1 MLSSLHVAKCIVE
14 TNFRPKILK
23 DFLFEKVIRKS
34 SQTESSKIDFHRGQE
49 SEEFEESVR
58 EPWHDIA
65 AATTGLIMTCWT
77 SKRDRLE
84 NSAVSS
90 GEETRRDGTGRD
102 ERWNDTAKRDK
113 EREKPDKKGGKKKK
127 RKKKN
132 IELVVCAGAYWAARP
147 LNSSHPRLFPVPAQE
162 EETRVAWPS
171 LFIFRSLTRSSFST
185 GSRGHMGLSF
195 LSGSK
200 KTNCSLKQRE
210 ILLDCLQLF
219 LK

>member
-23 DFLFEKVIRKS
+23 DFLFEKMIRKS

-90 GEETRRDGTGRD
+90 EEETRRDGTGRD
-102 ERWNDTAKRDK
+102 GTRRTLERYREERQR
-113 EREKPDKKGGKKKK
+113 ERETGQER
-127 RKKKN
+127 RKKEEEKKEKHRTRGLRRR
-132 IELVVCAGAYWAARP
+132 ILSGTTVKLEPSTVISRSCAGRRNEGRLTVSIYLSLSYTLVLLNRLART
-147 LNSSHPRLFPVPAQE
+147 HG
-162 EETRVAWPS
+162 
-171 LFIFRSLTRSSFST
+171 SFFSFWQQKNQL
-185 GSRGHMGLSF
+185 LS
-195 LSGSK
+195 
-200 KTNCSLKQRE
+200 
-210 ILLDCLQLF
+210 
-219 LK
+219 